1 MKKMKKLIN
10 QIIGSFLLLIFLSN
24 CSSVKDA
31 LSYTKKP
38 SGDEFLVKKKDPLT
52 MPPEFNIL
60 PEPNTINNSTKYKSN
75 DKKNFDLQGI
85 LSNKSNTKTSPSK
98 ISNDS
103 LEKSIIK
110 KINKE

>member
-60 PEPNTINNSTKYKSN
+60 AFSASITISPKGMPKT
-75 DKKNFDLQGI
+75 DLPDPFPI
-85 LSNKSNTKTSPSK
+85 PFLS
-98 ISNDS
+98 IA
-103 LEKSIIK
+103 IIQTGLL
-110 KINKE
+110 